1 MAERTIGKITHY
13 FGRIGVAALS
23 LSEPLRI
30 GDRIHVKGHTT
41 DVTMTVER
49 MQIEHRDVSE
59 AKLGDDVAIHVT
71 GKVREHDEV
80 LRVEP

>member
-1 MAERTIGKITHY
+1 MAERTIGKVTHY

-41 DVTMTVER
+41 DLTMAVDR
-49 MQIEHRDVSE
+49 MQIEHKDVSE
-59 AKLGDDVAIHVT
+59 GKPGDDVAIHVA
-71 GKVREHDEV
+71 GKVREQDEV
-80 LRVEP
+80 LKVEP